1 MAPTC
6 SGARVAL
13 DDTPMGMT
21 SSSEMAAVLATT
33 AASFA
38 VVSARGS
45 WTIFG
50 RDEKYLDDGLGSEV
64 EVAERIESPG
74 KIGPQQQQ
82 LLLDAVRL
90 LDLRGAEN
98 RFGVVV
104 GIQIT

>member
-1 MAPTC
+1 
-6 SGARVAL
+6 
-13 DDTPMGMT
+13 
-21 SSSEMAAVLATT
+21 
-33 AASFA
+33 
-38 VVSARGS
+38 
-45 WTIFG
+45 
-50 RDEKYLDDGLGSEV
+50 V